1 MVPLLLQRPS
11 SYGHFSHTVR
21 VGSRHAPDH
30 GWRMCTVAYTLQ
42 PSSSPPPERS
52 VYATVVAGSPSDEV
66 ENRSEGRASVAYS
79 VQPPSGAGSTASRHG
94 RKSGKRVEKSCL
106 FRILC
111 EYRRKSGTSPPAATA
126 RPGSSA
132 NIDENP
138 ENAFESAAFS
148 GFSSCEP
155 RRPCPSQSAQNGHSG
170 REGLGGNR
178 SPTPVLLRDRTSAFG
193 TEPRQLEPRPE
204 RRIHIERETSPFTLQ
219 PSLFPPSVAALWVQ

>member
-1 MVPLLLQRPS
+1 MPTRLRRVPDRCQGSASTRTRKTPSRWSLYFFNSLLV
-11 SYGHFSHTVR
+11 SHMECFGANVARDSHECGVLVR
-21 VGSRHAPDH
+21 MSGFGSRRVQPACDVGS
-30 GWRMCTVAYTLQ
+30 
-42 PSSSPPPERS
+42 
-52 VYATVVAGSPSDEV
+52 GSK
-66 ENRSEGRASVAYS
+66 
-79 VQPPSGAGSTASRHG
+79 ASRHG

-155 RRPCPSQSAQNGHSG
+155 DAPALPTRPGTVTRNEKDW
-170 REGLGGNR
+170 EGTG
-178 SPTPVLLRDRTSAFG
+178 PVPVPLRDRASAVG
-193 TEPRQLEPRPE
+193 APT
-204 RRIHIERETSPFTLQ
+204 
-219 PSLFPPSVAALWVQ
+219 